1 MRRIAD
7 WLEHRTGIESAVRS
21 FLYEEIPA
29 SSNWRQVFGSVAV
42 FLFLTQVFTGILLSF
57 NYAPT
62 PGDAY
67 NSVRYIVA
75 ELTGGRLI
83 RGLHHWGASM
93 LIVVVVL
100 HMVQVFL
107 YGAYKKPREATWM
120 VGVALLL
127 LTLAYGLT
135 GYLLPW
141 DNRAY
146 WGTVVTTQ
154 IAGKAPLLGPYVS
167 RLLGSGGEI
176 GVVTFARFYAL
187 HVLLLPP
194 ATLLL
199 IGAHI
204 YLVRKHGVAPLPGD
218 EALPRKKFFPGQVFR
233 DTVAIFIAFA
243 ILFTLAVAA
252 RVPLERIADPTDTSY
267 IPRPEWYFLF
277 LFQTLKWFEGP
288 LEVVGAVVLPG
299 LAVAALILVPFIDR
313 GRAVRVTRRTAAFTA
328 VTLAGVTWTG
338 LTVAAVATTPKP
350 VTPVQ
355 IDFSEPTDWMH
366 LSPEELAGIGYFRGE
381 ACATCHNLVEGKA
394 KVGPDLA
401 LAAPRKSAAE
411 MIAHFQNPAQVVPG
425 TAMPAVQLTGPQLN
439 ALAAF
444 LLKLTPRNAA
454 ALQAAPEFAVTGAM
468 VYQANRCGAC
478 HQVNGMGMRI
488 GPPLNGLARR
498 RDAAWVEQHFR
509 EPQKLSPGTIMPP
522 YRFTPAEMK
531 ALSAYLFTLPE

>member
-1 MRRIAD
+1 
-7 WLEHRTGIESAVRS
+7 
-21 FLYEEIPA
+21 
-29 SSNWRQVFGSVAV
+29 
-42 FLFLTQVFTGILLSF
+42 
-57 NYAPT
+57 
-62 PGDAY
+62 
-67 NSVRYIVA
+67 
-75 ELTGGRLI
+75 
-83 RGLHHWGASM
+83 
-93 LIVVVVL
+93 
-100 HMVQVFL
+100 
-107 YGAYKKPREATWM
+107 
-120 VGVALLL
+120 
-127 LTLAYGLT
+127 
-135 GYLLPW
+135 
-141 DNRAY
+141 
-146 WGTVVTTQ
+146 
-154 IAGKAPLLGPYVS
+154 
-167 RLLGSGGEI
+167 
-176 GVVTFARFYAL
+176 VVTFARFYAL